1 MPGTVTGE
9 PIMPLGPPA
18 ERAQQMERRIREKGP
33 VHMKSIMSAE
43 SHFALGTN
51 RGELPMAD
59 RHCGGYSRKRRMT
72 LSRSREMLLSPPFTS
87 RLPQKVMEPVAN
99 SLPPFSSS

>member
-1 MPGTVTGE
+1 MP
-9 PIMPLGPPA
+9 PDPLA
-18 ERAQQMERRIREKGP
+18 ERAQQMERRIREKGL
-33 VHMKSIMSAE
+33 VHIKPIMSAN
-43 SHFALGTN
+43 SGLALDASC
-51 RGELPMAD
+51 GELSLAD
-59 RHCGGYSRKRRMT
+59 RHCRSYSRKRRMT